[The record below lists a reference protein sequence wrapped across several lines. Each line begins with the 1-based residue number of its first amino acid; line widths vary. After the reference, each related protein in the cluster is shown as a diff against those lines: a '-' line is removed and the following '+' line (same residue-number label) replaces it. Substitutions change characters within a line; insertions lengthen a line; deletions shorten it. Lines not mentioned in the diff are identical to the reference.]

1 MRYPLVDGQGNFGS
15 IDGDNAAA
23 MRYCVTGDGLILT
36 EKGLI
41 RIDEISNKEKINIR
55 VLSKDKKI
63 NEASK
68 WFDSGE
74 HPSLKITTNK
84 GYSLSGSY
92 NHPILTLNKDETGK
106 PIFVWKLLRNIN
118 EGDFVVIDRSS
129 DTFWPKEKINLLRY
143 YPEIKKTTK
152 VRILPKFL
160 DENLAFILG
169 SLVSEGSLAQNKIE
183 FCNTDEKWVNNLL
196 EIWGKTFPDSKLHK
210 FRKKPSS
217 YGKKEYYRLECH
229 TRYVLEFLRNIGLE
243 AIKSSKRQIP
253 KTILQSPK
261 EVVLAFLK
269 SYFEGDGTI
278 TYSRRMIEL
287 GCISKSEQL
296 INEMQI
302 LLLRFGIDSFK
313 RFDKYKLIWKIY
325 IRGYRNILRFYKEIG
340 FVSDYKNKKLEF
352 VVHNYQKDSSLFDY
366 VPFISD
372 YVRSKTHSE
381 FVMKHNFDRYSNM
394 GNNYQEVCSILLS
407 KTGMDHTQMFEYF
420 LTYNYLFDKV
430 VKIEQAGMQKVY
442 SLKVESNCHSFI
454 SNGFISHNTEARLTK
469 LAEEMM
475 QDID

>member
-1 MRYPLVDGQGNFGS
+1 MLESGLLHNKPFRKSANVVGNCMAKFHPHGDASIYDTLVRLAQDFSMRYPLVDGQGNFGS

-118 EGDFVVIDRSS
+118 EGDFIVIDRSS

-229 TRYVLEFLRNIGLE
+229 TRYVLEFLRNIG
-243 AIKSSKRQIP
+243 
-253 KTILQSPK
+253 
-261 EVVLAFLK
+261 
-269 SYFEGDGTI
+269 
-278 TYSRRMIEL
+278 
-287 GCISKSEQL
+287 
-296 INEMQI
+296 
-302 LLLRFGIDSFK
+302 
-313 RFDKYKLIWKIY
+313 
-325 IRGYRNILRFYKEIG
+325 
-340 FVSDYKNKKLEF
+340 
-352 VVHNYQKDSSLFDY
+352 
-366 VPFISD
+366 
-372 YVRSKTHSE
+372 
-381 FVMKHNFDRYSNM
+381 
-394 GNNYQEVCSILLS
+394 
-407 KTGMDHTQMFEYF
+407 
-420 LTYNYLFDKV
+420 
-430 VKIEQAGMQKVY
+430 
-442 SLKVESNCHSFI
+442 
-454 SNGFISHNTEARLTK
+454 
-469 LAEEMM
+469 
-475 QDID
+475 